1 MTESIQFNQSTRGF
15 AHTLAPAGKYP
26 IVGDRIFS
34 TLADAQ
40 DYVDGNGKSKT
51 AIPGI
56 YLSVIAD
63 PDANKNGAYWVVQA
77 ADYDGATKGILHKIG
92 ENSGSG
98 GGGGIASIE
107 FSLTSDATNAVSLT
121 INGEKQNIT
130 TSKLKSSLNVLG
142 ASDNAASATKLNDNT
157 AFSIWGNTFFANGK
171 PANVSNHLYMS
182 NGKAIYFAD
191 SGGSNRMLVQVN
203 TSNTALF
210 GHGTASAGYDTYLN
224 GHNVYI
230 RTNYGNNIAMTFSA
244 TGKVAIAKN
253 APSVELDVGG
263 QINSTNYLQGTA
275 LASDPTSSF
284 QTTCFGG
291 TSNLYRI
298 RVMRPGN
305 ALYDGVASKY
315 GTFLALASSDTN
327 GYISFPAY
335 AANKSLVFIGGGM
348 GDKIDWKAKL
358 YHDGMSLLPDAD
370 NTYIIGSTSQ
380 RYKSMV
386 VADSVQIGDAVLVW
400 DSASQMLKI
409 TKGVYST
416 GAITA
421 GAR

>member
-1 MTESIQFNQSTRGF
+1 MLLGKRYNSVYTFYPTKKFPLLGERIWDTYQQLVDYINDPDS
-15 AHTLAPAGKYP
+15 LA
-26 IVGDRIFS
+26 IE
-34 TLADAQ
+34 
-40 DYVDGNGKSKT
+40 
-51 AIPGI
+51 GI
-56 YLSVIAD
+56 CMSVIAD
-63 PDANKNGAYWVVQA
+63 DDSSKNGMYYISKVAREEGETGVA
-77 ADYDGATKGILHKIG
+77 EKLGAG
-92 ENSGSG
+92 GSG
-98 GGGGIASIE
+98 GGGGGDVT
-107 FSLTSDATNAVSLT
+107 FSLASNATNAVSLT
-121 INGEKQNIT
+121 INGTTQNIT
-130 TSKLKSSLNVLG
+130 AATLRSSLNVLG
-142 ASDNAASATKLNDNT
+142 KSENAASATKLNDNT
-157 AFSIWGNTFFANGK
+157 AYTIWGNTFFSNGK

-191 SGGSNRMLVQVN
+191 SGGSNRAVLQVN

-263 QINSTNYLQGTA
+263 QINSTNYLQGAA

-358 YHDGMSLLPDAD
+358 FHDGMSLLPDAD
-370 NTYIIGSTSQ
+370 DTYIIGSTTQ

-386 VADSVQIGDAVLVW
+386 VANSIQIGDAVLVW

-409 TKGVYST
+409 TKGIYST

-421 GAR
+421 GAKA

>member
-1 MTESIQFNQSTRGF
+1 MAAIIFSEATKAYPRTI
-15 AHTLAPAGKYP
+15 APAGKYP
-26 IVGDRIFS
+26 IVGDRIYAK
-34 TLADAQ
+34 LQDAQ
-40 DYVDGNGKSKT
+40 DYVDGKSSSKS

-63 PDANKNGAYWVVQA
+63 GDNNGAYWVAQA
-77 ADYDGATKGILHKIG
+77 AGYDGATSGILQKMG
-92 ENSGSG
+92 EG
-98 GGGGIASIE
+98 GGGGTGGGGGDVT
-107 FSLTSDATNAVSLT
+107 FSLTSNATNAVSLT
-121 INGEKQNIT
+121 INGERQDIT
-130 TSKLKSSLNVLG
+130 AATLKSSLNVLG
-142 ASDNAASATKLNDNT
+142 VSDNAASATKLNDNT
-157 AFSIWGNTFFANGK
+157 AYTIWGNTFFTNGK

-191 SGGSNRMLVQVN
+191 SGGSNRAVLQVN
-203 TSNTALF
+203 TSNRTLI
-210 GHGTASAGYDTYLN
+210 GQGTTSAGCDPYLY
-224 GHNVYI
+224 GHNLALL
-230 RTNYGNNIAMTFSA
+230 TNYGNQTAMYITTA
-244 TGKVAIAKN
+244 GKVGIGKTNPAVA
-253 APSVELDVGG
+253 LDVEGE
-263 QINSTNYLQGTA
+263 INSTNFVQGGA

-291 TSNLYRI
+291 TSNLYRM

-358 YHDGMSLLPDAD
+358 FHDGMSLLPDAD

-421 GAR
+421 GAK